1 MHFRL
6 IKNGNFDY
14 AGHYENEKSAIKNVT
29 EMSGIF
35 LILGVG
41 FFLIVH
47 PP

>member
-6 IKNGNFDY
+6 IKNDNFDY
-14 AGHYENEKSAIKNVT
+14 VSHYKNEKSAIKNIA

-35 LILGVG
+35 LILDVS
-41 FFLIVH
+41 FLIVH